1 MSIVGIPAIVIISY
15 LVTEGFKQFVKK
27 KYLPTIAGLTGA
39 IFGLLAYFF
48 APNLIPTADI
58 ITSIAV
64 GIVSGLAST
73 GSDQLVKKLIEKEVK
88 VENE

>member
-1 MSIVGIPAIVIISY
+1 MSVVGIPAIVIISY

-39 IFGLLAYFF
+39 IFGLLAFF
-48 APNLIPTADI
+48 YAPNLVPSTDVITA
-58 ITSIAV
+58 IAI

-73 GSDQLVKKLIEKEVK
+73 GSDQLVKKLLEKEVK
-88 VENE
+88 IENE

>member
-1 MSIVGIPAIVIISY
+1 MSVIGIPAIVIISY

-39 IFGLLAYFF
+39 IFGLLAFF
-48 APNLIPTADI
+48 YAPNLVPSTDI
-58 ITSIAV
+58 ITAIAI

-73 GSDQLVKKLIEKEVK
+73 GSDQLIKKLIEKEVK
-88 VENE
+88 TENE

>member
-1 MSIVGIPAIVIISY
+1 MSIIGIPAIVIISY

-39 IFGLLAYFF
+39 IFGLLAFF
-48 APNLIPTADI
+48 YAPNLVPSTDVITA
-58 ITSIAV
+58 IAI

-73 GSDQLVKKLIEKEVK
+73 GSDQLVKKLLEKEVK